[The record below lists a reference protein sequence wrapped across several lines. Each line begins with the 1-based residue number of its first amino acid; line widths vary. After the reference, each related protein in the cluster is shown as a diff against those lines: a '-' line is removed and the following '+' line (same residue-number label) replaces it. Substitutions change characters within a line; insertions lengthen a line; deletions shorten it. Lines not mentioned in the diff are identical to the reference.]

1 MRVQPLVLSVRAG
14 SVNATGGERSRV
26 VSGRERQGG
35 DVLGLCRFCGGP
47 IFIGQERFHLD
58 DDHSNQDCGISA
70 SSCPL
75 CHLTQHLERP
85 EIDREATLIWLPE
98 VTQGV
103 LNALV
108 WDIHLTLAKHG
119 RPLCL
124 DRLSFSAPP
133 PARVA
138 ASAYAALKDRG
149 LAALRRIGTTSPRDL
164 AEALLRLSPSSY
176 DRRAEL
182 LGGARL
188 LPLGRFLW
196 NGRDV
201 YPQLV
206 ETLKSNSKRQD
217 ISAARRFQEKDL
229 TQ

>member
-1 MRVQPLVLSVRAG
+1 MRPGESLPALSRGVSDRAETFSAYVG
-14 SVNATGGERSRV
+14 FVGARSL
-26 VSGRERQGG
+26 SGKR
-35 DVLGLCRFCGGP
+35 D
-47 IFIGQERFHLD
+47 FI
-58 DDHSNQDCGISA
+58 SMTIIPTKISGISA

-98 VTQGV
+98 LTQGV

-124 DRLSFSAPP
+124 ERPSFSAPP
-133 PARVA
+133 PARAA

-149 LAALRRIGTTSPRDL
+149 LAALTRIGTTSPRDL

-201 YPQLV
+201 FPQLV
-206 ETLKSNSKRQD
+206 ETLKSISKRQD
-217 ISAARRFQEKDL
+217 LSAARRFQEKDL